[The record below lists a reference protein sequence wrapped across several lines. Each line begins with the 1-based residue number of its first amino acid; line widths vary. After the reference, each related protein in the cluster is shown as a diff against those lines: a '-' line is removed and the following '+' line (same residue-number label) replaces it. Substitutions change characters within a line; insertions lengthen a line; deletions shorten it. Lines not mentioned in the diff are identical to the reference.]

1 MECVLQTRE
10 AFGVFADGADVFWK
24 DAGLRRGGTHH
35 LREPPQMGWT
45 PIGSASVT
53 DIVPEPKG
61 FETQLGVFAIA
72 EGVFTRPGAV
82 TNRFI
87 FPLGDIHGGEISR
100 AGQAGQL
107 HGVAAVGFDPIP
119 WLFGNE

>member
-1 MECVLQTRE
+1 MEFVLQTLE
-10 AFGVFADGADVFWK
+10 AFVVFAYGADVFLK
-24 DAGLRRGGTHH
+24 DDLLRRGGTHH

-53 DIVPEPKG
+53 DIVPEQKG
-61 FETQLGVFAIA
+61 FETKLGVFAIA
-72 EGVFTRPGAV
+72 DGVFTRPGEV

-87 FPLGDIHGGEISR
+87 FHLGDIHGGEISR

-119 WLFGNE
+119 WLFGN